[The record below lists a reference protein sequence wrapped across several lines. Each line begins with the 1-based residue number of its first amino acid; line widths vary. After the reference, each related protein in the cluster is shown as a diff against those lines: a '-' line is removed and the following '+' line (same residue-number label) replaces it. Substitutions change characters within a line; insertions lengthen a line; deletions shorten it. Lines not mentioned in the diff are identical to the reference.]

1 MAEHDDKNFEQKI
14 EKMLREMDSEIEIP
28 EIPDV
33 QNIFEKAEEKKQNV
47 VPFKKYSK
55 YVAAAAAVVLI
66 CISFPAFSGT
76 FGRSLP
82 QEAAESFDQSMEYLS
97 DGICE
102 EAEMPMEP
110 EAAAEPETAYPETP
124 KEPEETDLDSNDALR
139 EESESEI
146 QYAITVSEALSKYF
160 TCVET
165 AVVSGSQ
172 NSSSVA
178 QEEKS
183 EMEDAKILEEYL
195 NKKRSIDLTIGKE
208 SVSVILKD
216 ISADEEIISA
226 FWVEG
231 KFEGSYLDG
240 EYYFINLV
248 KNITLEDYAEGNYL
262 PMVGDEAEEPY
273 TIPEESIY
281 IPGEVTEGIITL
293 VVEINIGTG
302 EYKIYASLI

>member
-1 MAEHDDKNFEQKI
+1 MAEHDENMFEQNI
-14 EKMLREMDSEIEIP
+14 AKMLREMDSEIEIP

-33 QNIFEKAEEKKQNV
+33 ESIFEKAEEQKQNV

-55 YVAAAAAVVLI
+55 YIAAAAAVVLI

-110 EAAAEPETAYPETP
+110 EAAAEPETDE
-124 KEPEETDLDSNDALR
+124 KEYFVTVTDALAR
-139 EESESEI
+139 
-146 QYAITVSEALSKYF
+146 YF
-160 TCVET
+160 TDNSANIEINFSDSKV
-165 AVVSGSQ
+165 
-172 NSSSVA
+172 SSSVA

-183 EMEDAKILEEYL
+183 QMEDAKILEEDL
-195 NKKRSIDLTIGKE
+195 DKKRSIELTIGKE
-208 SVSVILKD
+208 SVSVIFKD
-216 ISADEEIISA
+216 ISEEEKIISE
-226 FWVEG
+226 FWIEG
-231 KFEGSYLDG
+231 KFEGAYPEG
-240 EYYFINLV
+240 EYYIVNLV
-248 KNITLEDYAEGNYL
+248 KTVTLEDYAEGNYL
-262 PMVGDEAEEPY
+262 PMMGEGTEEPF

-281 IPGEVTEGIITL
+281 VPGEVTEGVINL
-293 VVEINIGTG
+293 VVEINVETG

>member
-1 MAEHDDKNFEQKI
+1 MAEHDENMFEQNI
-14 EKMLREMDSEIEIP
+14 AKMLREMDSEIEIP

-33 QNIFEKAEEKKQNV
+33 GSIFEKAEEQKQNV

-55 YVAAAAAVVLI
+55 YIAAAAAVVLI

-110 EAAAEPETAYPETP
+110 EAAAEPETDE
-124 KEPEETDLDSNDALR
+124 KE
-139 EESESEI
+139 
-146 QYAITVSEALSKYF
+146 YFVTVTEALARYF
-160 TCVET
+160 TDNSANIEINFSDSKV
-165 AVVSGSQ
+165 
-172 NSSSVA
+172 SSSVA

-183 EMEDAKILEEYL
+183 QMEDAKILEEDL
-195 NKKRSIDLTIGKE
+195 DKKRSIELTIGKE

-216 ISADEEIISA
+216 ISEEEKIISE
-226 FWVEG
+226 FWIEG
-231 KFEGSYLDG
+231 KFEGAYPEG
-240 EYYFINLV
+240 EYYIVNLV
-248 KNITLEDYAEGNYL
+248 KTVTLEDYAEGNYL
-262 PMVGDEAEEPY
+262 PMMGEGTEEPF

-281 IPGEVTEGIITL
+281 VPGEVTEGVINL
-293 VVEINIGTG
+293 VVEINVETG

>member
-1 MAEHDDKNFEQKI
+1 MAEHDENMFEQNI
-14 EKMLREMDSEIEIP
+14 AKMLREMDSEIEIP

-33 QNIFEKAEEKKQNV
+33 ESIFEKAEEQKQNV

-55 YVAAAAAVVLI
+55 YIAAAAAVVLI

-110 EAAAEPETAYPETP
+110 EAAAEPETDE
-124 KEPEETDLDSNDALR
+124 KEYFVTVTDALAR
-139 EESESEI
+139 
-146 QYAITVSEALSKYF
+146 YF
-160 TCVET
+160 TDNSANMEINFSDSKV
-165 AVVSGSQ
+165 
-172 NSSSVA
+172 SSSVA

-183 EMEDAKILEEYL
+183 QMEDAKILEEDL
-195 NKKRSIDLTIGKE
+195 DKKRSIELTIGKE

-216 ISADEEIISA
+216 ISEEEKIISE
-226 FWVEG
+226 FWIEG
-231 KFEGSYLDG
+231 KFEGAYPEG
-240 EYYFINLV
+240 EYYIVNLV
-248 KNITLEDYAEGNYL
+248 KTVTLEDYAEGNYL
-262 PMVGDEAEEPY
+262 PMMGEGTEEPF

-281 IPGEVTEGIITL
+281 VPGEVTEGVINL
-293 VVEINIGTG
+293 VVEINVETG

>member
-1 MAEHDDKNFEQKI
+1 MAEHDENMFEQNI
-14 EKMLREMDSEIEIP
+14 AKMLREMDSEIEIP

-33 QNIFEKAEEKKQNV
+33 ESIFEKAEEQKQNV

-55 YVAAAAAVVLI
+55 YIAAAAAVVLI

-110 EAAAEPETAYPETP
+110 EAAAEPETD
-124 KEPEETDLDSNDALR
+124 EEEYFVTVTDALAR
-139 EESESEI
+139 
-146 QYAITVSEALSKYF
+146 YF
-160 TCVET
+160 TDNSANIEINFSDSKV
-165 AVVSGSQ
+165 
-172 NSSSVA
+172 SSSVA

-183 EMEDAKILEEYL
+183 QMEDAKILEEDL
-195 NKKRSIDLTIGKE
+195 DKKRSIELTIGKE

-216 ISADEEIISA
+216 ISEEEKIISE
-226 FWVEG
+226 FWIEG
-231 KFEGSYLDG
+231 KFEGAYPEG
-240 EYYFINLV
+240 EYYIVNLV
-248 KNITLEDYAEGNYL
+248 KTVTLEDYAEGNYL
-262 PMVGDEAEEPY
+262 PMMGEGTEEPF

-281 IPGEVTEGIITL
+281 VPGEVTEGVINL
-293 VVEINIGTG
+293 VVEINVETG

>member
-1 MAEHDDKNFEQKI
+1 MAEHDENMFEQNI
-14 EKMLREMDSEIEIP
+14 AKMLREMDSEIEIP

-33 QNIFEKAEEKKQNV
+33 GSIFEKAEEQKQNV

-55 YVAAAAAVVLI
+55 YIAAAAAVVLI

-110 EAAAEPETAYPETP
+110 EAAAEPETDE
-124 KEPEETDLDSNDALR
+124 KE
-139 EESESEI
+139 
-146 QYAITVSEALSKYF
+146 YFVTVTEALARYF
-160 TCVET
+160 TDNSANMEINFSDSKV
-165 AVVSGSQ
+165 
-172 NSSSVA
+172 SSSVA

-183 EMEDAKILEEYL
+183 EMKDAKILEEDL
-195 NKKRSIDLTIGKE
+195 DKKRSIELTIGKE
-208 SVSVILKD
+208 SVSVIFKD
-216 ISADEEIISA
+216 ISEEEKIISE
-226 FWVEG
+226 FWIEG
-231 KFEGSYLDG
+231 KFEGAYPEG
-240 EYYFINLV
+240 EYYIVNLV
-248 KNITLEDYAEGNYL
+248 KTVTLEDYAEGNYL
-262 PMVGDEAEEPY
+262 PMMGEGTEEPF

-281 IPGEVTEGIITL
+281 VPGEVTEGIINL
-293 VVEINIGTG
+293 VVEINVETG

>member
-1 MAEHDDKNFEQKI
+1 MAEHDENMFEQNI
-14 EKMLREMDSEIEIP
+14 AKMLREMDSEIEIP

-33 QNIFEKAEEKKQNV
+33 ESIFEKAEEQKQNV

-55 YVAAAAAVVLI
+55 YIVAAAAFVLI

-110 EAAAEPETAYPETP
+110 EAAAEPETD
-124 KEPEETDLDSNDALR
+124 EE
-139 EESESEI
+139 E
-146 QYAITVSEALSKYF
+146 YFVTVTEALARYF
-160 TCVET
+160 TDNSANIEINFSDSKV
-165 AVVSGSQ
+165 
-172 NSSSVA
+172 SSSVA

-183 EMEDAKILEEYL
+183 QMEDAKILEEDL
-195 NKKRSIDLTIGKE
+195 DKKRSIELTIGKE

-216 ISADEEIISA
+216 ISEEEKIISE
-226 FWVEG
+226 FWIEG
-231 KFEGSYLDG
+231 KFEGAYPEG
-240 EYYFINLV
+240 EYYIVNLV
-248 KNITLEDYAEGNYL
+248 KTVTLEDYAEGNYL
-262 PMVGDEAEEPY
+262 PMMGEGTEEPF

-281 IPGEVTEGIITL
+281 VPGEVTEGVINL
-293 VVEINIGTG
+293 VVEINVETG

>member
-1 MAEHDDKNFEQKI
+1 MAEHDENMFEQNI
-14 EKMLREMDSEIEIP
+14 AKMLREMDSEIEIP

-33 QNIFEKAEEKKQNV
+33 GSIFEKAEEQKQNV

-55 YVAAAAAVVLI
+55 YIAAAAAVVLI

-110 EAAAEPETAYPETP
+110 EAAAEPETDE
-124 KEPEETDLDSNDALR
+124 KE
-139 EESESEI
+139 
-146 QYAITVSEALSKYF
+146 YFVTVTEALARYF
-160 TCVET
+160 TDNSANMEINFSDSKV
-165 AVVSGSQ
+165 
-172 NSSSVA
+172 SSSVA

-183 EMEDAKILEEYL
+183 QMEDAKILEEDL
-195 NKKRSIDLTIGKE
+195 DKNRSIELTIGKE
-208 SVSVILKD
+208 SVSVIFKD
-216 ISADEEIISA
+216 ISEEEKIISE
-226 FWVEG
+226 FWIEG
-231 KFEGSYLDG
+231 KFEGAYPEG
-240 EYYFINLV
+240 EYYIVNLV
-248 KNITLEDYAEGNYL
+248 KTVTLEDYAEGNYL
-262 PMVGDEAEEPY
+262 PMMGEGTEEPF

-281 IPGEVTEGIITL
+281 VPGEVTEGVINL
-293 VVEINIGTG
+293 VVEINVETG

>member
-1 MAEHDDKNFEQKI
+1 MAEHDENMFEQNI
-14 EKMLREMDSEIEIP
+14 AKMLREMDSEIEIP

-33 QNIFEKAEEKKQNV
+33 ESIFEKAEEQKQNV

-55 YVAAAAAVVLI
+55 YIAAAAAVVLI

-110 EAAAEPETAYPETP
+110 EAAAEPETDE
-124 KEPEETDLDSNDALR
+124 KEYFVTVTDALAR
-139 EESESEI
+139 
-146 QYAITVSEALSKYF
+146 YF
-160 TCVET
+160 TDNSANIEINFSDSKV
-165 AVVSGSQ
+165 
-172 NSSSVA
+172 SSSVA

-183 EMEDAKILEEYL
+183 EMKDAKILEEDL
-195 NKKRSIDLTIGKE
+195 DKKRSIELTIGKE
-208 SVSVILKD
+208 SVSVIFKD
-216 ISADEEIISA
+216 ISEEEKIISE
-226 FWVEG
+226 FWIEG
-231 KFEGSYLDG
+231 KFEGAYPEG
-240 EYYFINLV
+240 EYYIVNLV
-248 KNITLEDYAEGNYL
+248 KTVTLEDYAEGNYL
-262 PMVGDEAEEPY
+262 PMMGEGTEEPF

-281 IPGEVTEGIITL
+281 VPGEVTEGVINL
-293 VVEINIGTG
+293 VVEINVETG

>member
-1 MAEHDDKNFEQKI
+1 MAEHDENMFEQNI
-14 EKMLREMDSEIEIP
+14 AKMLREMDSEIEIP

-33 QNIFEKAEEKKQNV
+33 GSIFEKAEEQKQNV

-55 YVAAAAAVVLI
+55 YIAAAAAVVLI

-110 EAAAEPETAYPETP
+110 EAAAEPETDE
-124 KEPEETDLDSNDALR
+124 KE
-139 EESESEI
+139 
-146 QYAITVSEALSKYF
+146 YFVTVTEALARYF
-160 TCVET
+160 TDNSANMEINFSDSKV
-165 AVVSGSQ
+165 
-172 NSSSVA
+172 SSSVA

-183 EMEDAKILEEYL
+183 EMKDAKILEEDL
-195 NKKRSIDLTIGKE
+195 DKKRSIELTIGKE
-208 SVSVILKD
+208 SVSVIFKD
-216 ISADEEIISA
+216 ISEEEKIISE
-226 FWVEG
+226 FWIEG
-231 KFEGSYLDG
+231 KFEGAYPEG
-240 EYYFINLV
+240 EYYIVNLV
-248 KNITLEDYAEGNYL
+248 KTVTLEDYAEGNYL
-262 PMVGDEAEEPY
+262 PMMGEGTEEPF

-281 IPGEVTEGIITL
+281 VPGEVTEGVINL
-293 VVEINIGTG
+293 VVEINVETG

>member
-1 MAEHDDKNFEQKI
+1 MAEHDENMFEQNI
-14 EKMLREMDSEIEIP
+14 AKMLREMDSEIEIP

-33 QNIFEKAEEKKQNV
+33 GSIFEKAEEQKQNV

-55 YVAAAAAVVLI
+55 YIAAAAAVVLI

-110 EAAAEPETAYPETP
+110 EAAAEPETDE
-124 KEPEETDLDSNDALR
+124 KE
-139 EESESEI
+139 
-146 QYAITVSEALSKYF
+146 YFVTVTEALARYF
-160 TCVET
+160 TDNSANMEINFSDSKV
-165 AVVSGSQ
+165 
-172 NSSSVA
+172 SSSVA

-183 EMEDAKILEEYL
+183 QMEDAKILEEDL
-195 NKKRSIDLTIGKE
+195 DKKRSIELTIGKE
-208 SVSVILKD
+208 SVSVIFKD
-216 ISADEEIISA
+216 ISEEEKIISE
-226 FWVEG
+226 FWIEG
-231 KFEGSYLDG
+231 KFEGAYPEG
-240 EYYFINLV
+240 EYYIINLV
-248 KNITLEDYAEGNYL
+248 KTVTLEDYAEGNYL
-262 PMVGDEAEEPY
+262 PMMGEGTEEPF

-281 IPGEVTEGIITL
+281 VPGEVTEGVINL
-293 VVEINIGTG
+293 VVEINVETG

>member
-1 MAEHDDKNFEQKI
+1 MAEHDENMFEQNI
-14 EKMLREMDSEIEIP
+14 AKMLREMDSEIEIP

-33 QNIFEKAEEKKQNV
+33 GSIFEKAEEQKQNV

-55 YVAAAAAVVLI
+55 YIAAAAAVVLI

-110 EAAAEPETAYPETP
+110 EAAAEPETDE
-124 KEPEETDLDSNDALR
+124 KEYFVTVTDALAR
-139 EESESEI
+139 
-146 QYAITVSEALSKYF
+146 YF
-160 TCVET
+160 TDNSANIEINFSDSKV
-165 AVVSGSQ
+165 
-172 NSSSVA
+172 SSSVA

-183 EMEDAKILEEYL
+183 EMKDAKILEEDL
-195 NKKRSIDLTIGKE
+195 DKKRSIELTIGKE
-208 SVSVILKD
+208 SVSVIFKD
-216 ISADEEIISA
+216 ISEEEKIISE
-226 FWVEG
+226 FWIEG
-231 KFEGSYLDG
+231 KFEGAYPEG
-240 EYYFINLV
+240 EYYIVNLV
-248 KNITLEDYAEGNYL
+248 KTVTLEDYAEGNYL
-262 PMVGDEAEEPY
+262 PMMGEGTEEPF

-281 IPGEVTEGIITL
+281 VPGEVTEGIINL
-293 VVEINIGTG
+293 VVEINVETG

>member
-1 MAEHDDKNFEQKI
+1 MAEHDENMFEQNI
-14 EKMLREMDSEIEIP
+14 AKMLREMDSEIEIP

-33 QNIFEKAEEKKQNV
+33 ESIFEKAEEQKQNV

-55 YVAAAAAVVLI
+55 YIAAAAAVVLI

-110 EAAAEPETAYPETP
+110 EAAAEPETDE
-124 KEPEETDLDSNDALR
+124 KEYFVTVTDALAR
-139 EESESEI
+139 
-146 QYAITVSEALSKYF
+146 YF
-160 TCVET
+160 TDNSANMEINFSDSKV
-165 AVVSGSQ
+165 
-172 NSSSVA
+172 SSSVA

-183 EMEDAKILEEYL
+183 QMEDAKILEEDL
-195 NKKRSIDLTIGKE
+195 DKKRSIELTIGKE

-216 ISADEEIISA
+216 ISEEEKIISE
-226 FWVEG
+226 FWIEG
-231 KFEGSYLDG
+231 KFEGAYPEG
-240 EYYFINLV
+240 EYYIVNLV
-248 KNITLEDYAEGNYL
+248 KTVTLEDYAEGNYL
-262 PMVGDEAEEPY
+262 PMMGEGTEEPF

-281 IPGEVTEGIITL
+281 VPGEVTEGIINL
-293 VVEINIGTG
+293 VVEINVETG

>member
-1 MAEHDDKNFEQKI
+1 MAEHDENMFEQNI
-14 EKMLREMDSEIEIP
+14 AKMLREMDSEIEIP

-33 QNIFEKAEEKKQNV
+33 ESIFEKAEEQKQNV

-55 YVAAAAAVVLI
+55 YIAAAAAVVLI

-110 EAAAEPETAYPETP
+110 EAAAEPETDE
-124 KEPEETDLDSNDALR
+124 KE
-139 EESESEI
+139 
-146 QYAITVSEALSKYF
+146 YFVTVTEALARYF
-160 TCVET
+160 TDNSANIEINFSDSKV
-165 AVVSGSQ
+165 
-172 NSSSVA
+172 SSSVA

-183 EMEDAKILEEYL
+183 QMEDAKILEEDL
-195 NKKRSIDLTIGKE
+195 DKKRSIELTIGKE

-216 ISADEEIISA
+216 ISEEEKIISE
-226 FWVEG
+226 FWIEGKVEG
-231 KFEGSYLDG
+231 AYPEG
-240 EYYFINLV
+240 EYYIVNLV
-248 KNITLEDYAEGNYL
+248 KTVTLEDYAEGNYL
-262 PMVGDEAEEPY
+262 PMMGEGTEEPF

-281 IPGEVTEGIITL
+281 VPGEVTEGIINL
-293 VVEINIGTG
+293 VVEINVETG

>member
-1 MAEHDDKNFEQKI
+1 MAEHDENMFEQNI
-14 EKMLREMDSEIEIP
+14 AKMLREMDSEIEIP

-33 QNIFEKAEEKKQNV
+33 GSIFEKAEEQKQNV

-55 YVAAAAAVVLI
+55 YIAAAAAVVLI

-110 EAAAEPETAYPETP
+110 EAAAEPETDE
-124 KEPEETDLDSNDALR
+124 KEYFVTVTDALAR
-139 EESESEI
+139 
-146 QYAITVSEALSKYF
+146 YF
-160 TCVET
+160 TDNSANMEINFSDSKV
-165 AVVSGSQ
+165 
-172 NSSSVA
+172 SSSVA

-183 EMEDAKILEEYL
+183 QMEDAKILEEDL
-195 NKKRSIDLTIGKE
+195 DKKRSIELTIGKE
-208 SVSVILKD
+208 SVSVIFKD
-216 ISADEEIISA
+216 ISEEEKIISE
-226 FWVEG
+226 FWIEG
-231 KFEGSYLDG
+231 KFEGAYPEG
-240 EYYFINLV
+240 EYYIVNLV
-248 KNITLEDYAEGNYL
+248 KTVTLEDYAEGNYL
-262 PMVGDEAEEPY
+262 PMMGEGTEEPF

-281 IPGEVTEGIITL
+281 VPGEVTEGVINL
-293 VVEINIGTG
+293 VVEINVETG

>member
-1 MAEHDDKNFEQKI
+1 MAEHDENMFEQNI
-14 EKMLREMDSEIEIP
+14 AKMLREMDSEIEIP

-33 QNIFEKAEEKKQNV
+33 ESIFEKAEEQKQNV

-55 YVAAAAAVVLI
+55 YIAAAAAVVLI

-110 EAAAEPETAYPETP
+110 EAAAEPETDE
-124 KEPEETDLDSNDALR
+124 KE
-139 EESESEI
+139 
-146 QYAITVSEALSKYF
+146 YFVTVTEALARYF
-160 TCVET
+160 TDNSANMEINFSDSKV
-165 AVVSGSQ
+165 
-172 NSSSVA
+172 SSSVA

-183 EMEDAKILEEYL
+183 EMEDAKILEEDL
-195 NKKRSIDLTIGKE
+195 DKKRSIELTIGKE
-208 SVSVILKD
+208 SVSVIFKD
-216 ISADEEIISA
+216 ISEEEKIISE
-226 FWVEG
+226 FWIEG
-231 KFEGSYLDG
+231 KFEGAYPEG
-240 EYYFINLV
+240 EYYIVNLV
-248 KNITLEDYAEGNYL
+248 KTVTLEDNAEGNYL
-262 PMVGDEAEEPY
+262 PMMGEGTEEPF

-281 IPGEVTEGIITL
+281 VPGEVTEGVINL
-293 VVEINIGTG
+293 VVEINVETG

>member
-1 MAEHDDKNFEQKI
+1 MAEHDENMFEQNI
-14 EKMLREMDSEIEIP
+14 AKMLREMDSEIEIP

-33 QNIFEKAEEKKQNV
+33 ESIFEKAEEQKQNV
-47 VPFKKYSK
+47 VTFKKYSK
-55 YVAAAAAVVLI
+55 YIAAAAAVVLI

-110 EAAAEPETAYPETP
+110 EAAAEPETD
-124 KEPEETDLDSNDALR
+124 EE
-139 EESESEI
+139 E
-146 QYAITVSEALSKYF
+146 YFVTVTEALARYF
-160 TCVET
+160 TDNSANIEINFSDSKV
-165 AVVSGSQ
+165 
-172 NSSSVA
+172 SSSVA

-183 EMEDAKILEEYL
+183 QMEDAKILEEDL
-195 NKKRSIDLTIGKE
+195 DKKRSIELTIGKE

-216 ISADEEIISA
+216 ISEEEKIISE
-226 FWVEG
+226 FWIEG
-231 KFEGSYLDG
+231 KFEGAYPEG
-240 EYYFINLV
+240 EYYIVNLV
-248 KNITLEDYAEGNYL
+248 KTVTLEDYAEGNYL
-262 PMVGDEAEEPY
+262 PMMGEGTEEPF

-281 IPGEVTEGIITL
+281 VPGEVTEGVINL
-293 VVEINIGTG
+293 VVEINVETG

>member
-1 MAEHDDKNFEQKI
+1 MAEHDENMFEQNI
-14 EKMLREMDSEIEIP
+14 AKMLREMDSEIEIP

-33 QNIFEKAEEKKQNV
+33 ESIFEKAEEQKQNV

-55 YVAAAAAVVLI
+55 YIAAAAAVVLI

-110 EAAAEPETAYPETP
+110 EAAAEPETDE
-124 KEPEETDLDSNDALR
+124 KEYFVTVTDALAR
-139 EESESEI
+139 
-146 QYAITVSEALSKYF
+146 YF
-160 TCVET
+160 TDNSANIEINFSDSKV
-165 AVVSGSQ
+165 
-172 NSSSVA
+172 SSSVA

-183 EMEDAKILEEYL
+183 QMEDAKILEEDL
-195 NKKRSIDLTIGKE
+195 DKKRSIELTIGKE

-216 ISADEEIISA
+216 ISEEEKIISE
-226 FWVEG
+226 FWIEG
-231 KFEGSYLDG
+231 KFEGAYPEG
-240 EYYFINLV
+240 EYYIVNLV
-248 KNITLEDYAEGNYL
+248 KTVTLEDYAEGNYL
-262 PMVGDEAEEPY
+262 PMMGEGTEEPF

-281 IPGEVTEGIITL
+281 VPGEVTEGVINL
-293 VVEINIGTG
+293 VVEINVETG

>member
-1 MAEHDDKNFEQKI
+1 MAEHDENMFEQNI
-14 EKMLREMDSEIEIP
+14 AKMLREMDSEIEIP

-33 QNIFEKAEEKKQNV
+33 ESIFEKAEEQKQNV

-55 YVAAAAAVVLI
+55 YIAAAAAVVLI

-110 EAAAEPETAYPETP
+110 EAAAEPETD
-124 KEPEETDLDSNDALR
+124 EE
-139 EESESEI
+139 E
-146 QYAITVSEALSKYF
+146 YFVTVTEALARYF
-160 TCVET
+160 TDNSANVEINFSDSK
-165 AVVSGSQ
+165 V
-172 NSSSVA
+172 SSSVA

-183 EMEDAKILEEYL
+183 QMEDAKILEEDL
-195 NKKRSIDLTIGKE
+195 DKKRSIELTIGKE

-216 ISADEEIISA
+216 ISEEEKIISE
-226 FWVEG
+226 FWIEG
-231 KFEGSYLDG
+231 KFEGAYPEG
-240 EYYFINLV
+240 EYYIVNLV
-248 KNITLEDYAEGNYL
+248 KTVTLEDYAEGNYL
-262 PMVGDEAEEPY
+262 PMMGEGTEEPF

-281 IPGEVTEGIITL
+281 VPGEVTEGIINL
-293 VVEINIGTG
+293 VVEINVETG

>member
-1 MAEHDDKNFEQKI
+1 MAEHDENMFEQNI
-14 EKMLREMDSEIEIP
+14 AKMLREMDSEIEIP

-33 QNIFEKAEEKKQNV
+33 GSIFEKAEEQKQNV

-55 YVAAAAAVVLI
+55 YIAAAAAVVLI

-110 EAAAEPETAYPETP
+110 EAAAEPETDE
-124 KEPEETDLDSNDALR
+124 KE
-139 EESESEI
+139 
-146 QYAITVSEALSKYF
+146 YFVTVTEALARYF
-160 TCVET
+160 TDNSANIEINFSDSKV
-165 AVVSGSQ
+165 
-172 NSSSVA
+172 SSSVA

-183 EMEDAKILEEYL
+183 QMEDAKILEEDL
-195 NKKRSIDLTIGKE
+195 DKKRSIELTIGKE
-208 SVSVILKD
+208 SVSVIFKD
-216 ISADEEIISA
+216 ISEEEKIISE
-226 FWVEG
+226 FWIEG
-231 KFEGSYLDG
+231 KFEGAYPEG
-240 EYYFINLV
+240 EYYIVNLV
-248 KNITLEDYAEGNYL
+248 KTVTLEDYAEGNYL
-262 PMVGDEAEEPY
+262 PMMGEGTEEPF

-281 IPGEVTEGIITL
+281 VPGEVTEGVINL
-293 VVEINIGTG
+293 VVEINVETG

>member
-1 MAEHDDKNFEQKI
+1 MAEHDENMFEQNI
-14 EKMLREMDSEIEIP
+14 AKMLREMDSEIEIP

-33 QNIFEKAEEKKQNV
+33 ESIFEKAEEQKQNV

-55 YVAAAAAVVLI
+55 YIAAAAAVVLI

-110 EAAAEPETAYPETP
+110 EAAAEPETDE
-124 KEPEETDLDSNDALR
+124 KEYFVTVTDALAR
-139 EESESEI
+139 
-146 QYAITVSEALSKYF
+146 YF
-160 TCVET
+160 TDNSANMEINFSDSKV
-165 AVVSGSQ
+165 
-172 NSSSVA
+172 SSSVA

-183 EMEDAKILEEYL
+183 EMEDAKILEEDL
-195 NKKRSIDLTIGKE
+195 DKKRSIELTIGKE

-216 ISADEEIISA
+216 ISEEEKIISE
-226 FWVEG
+226 FWIEG
-231 KFEGSYLDG
+231 KFEGAYPEG
-240 EYYFINLV
+240 EYYIVNLV
-248 KNITLEDYAEGNYL
+248 KTVTLEDYAEGNYL
-262 PMVGDEAEEPY
+262 PMMGEGTEEPF

-281 IPGEVTEGIITL
+281 VPGEVTEGVINL
-293 VVEINIGTG
+293 VVEINVETG

>member
-1 MAEHDDKNFEQKI
+1 MAEHDENMFEQNI
-14 EKMLREMDSEIEIP
+14 AKMLREMDSEIEIP

-33 QNIFEKAEEKKQNV
+33 ESIFEKAEEQKQNV

-55 YVAAAAAVVLI
+55 YIAAAAAVVLI

-110 EAAAEPETAYPETP
+110 EAAAEPETDE
-124 KEPEETDLDSNDALR
+124 KE
-139 EESESEI
+139 
-146 QYAITVSEALSKYF
+146 YFVTVTEALARYF
-160 TCVET
+160 TDNSANMEINFSDSKV
-165 AVVSGSQ
+165 
-172 NSSSVA
+172 SSSVA

-183 EMEDAKILEEYL
+183 QMEDAKILEEDL
-195 NKKRSIDLTIGKE
+195 DKKRSIELTIGKE

-216 ISADEEIISA
+216 ISEEEKIISE
-226 FWVEG
+226 FWIEG
-231 KFEGSYLDG
+231 KFEGAYPEG
-240 EYYFINLV
+240 EYYIVNLV
-248 KNITLEDYAEGNYL
+248 KTVTLEDYAEGNYL
-262 PMVGDEAEEPY
+262 PMMGEGTEEPF

-281 IPGEVTEGIITL
+281 VPGEVTEGVINL
-293 VVEINIGTG
+293 VVEINVETG

>member
-1 MAEHDDKNFEQKI
+1 MAEHDENMFEQNI
-14 EKMLREMDSEIEIP
+14 AKMLREMDSEIEIP

-33 QNIFEKAEEKKQNV
+33 GSIFEKAEEQKQNV

-55 YVAAAAAVVLI
+55 YIAAAAAVVLI

-110 EAAAEPETAYPETP
+110 EAAAEPETDE
-124 KEPEETDLDSNDALR
+124 KE
-139 EESESEI
+139 
-146 QYAITVSEALSKYF
+146 YFVTVTEALARYF
-160 TCVET
+160 TDNSANMEINFSDSKV
-165 AVVSGSQ
+165 
-172 NSSSVA
+172 SSSVA

-183 EMEDAKILEEYL
+183 QMEDAKILEEDL
-195 NKKRSIDLTIGKE
+195 DKKRSIELTIGKE
-208 SVSVILKD
+208 SVSVIFKD
-216 ISADEEIISA
+216 ISEEEKIISE
-226 FWVEG
+226 FWIEG
-231 KFEGSYLDG
+231 KFEGAYPEG
-240 EYYFINLV
+240 EYYIVNLV
-248 KNITLEDYAEGNYL
+248 KTVTLEDYAEGNYL
-262 PMVGDEAEEPY
+262 PMMGEGTEEPF

-281 IPGEVTEGIITL
+281 VPGEVTEGIINL
-293 VVEINIGTG
+293 VVEINVETG

>member
-1 MAEHDDKNFEQKI
+1 MAEHDENMFEQNI
-14 EKMLREMDSEIEIP
+14 AKMLREMDSEIEIP

-33 QNIFEKAEEKKQNV
+33 ESIFEKAEEQKQNV

-55 YVAAAAAVVLI
+55 YIAAAAAVVLI

-110 EAAAEPETAYPETP
+110 EAAAEPETD
-124 KEPEETDLDSNDALR
+124 EE
-139 EESESEI
+139 E
-146 QYAITVSEALSKYF
+146 YFVTVTEALARYF
-160 TCVET
+160 TDNSANIEINFSDSKV
-165 AVVSGSQ
+165 
-172 NSSSVA
+172 SSSVA

-183 EMEDAKILEEYL
+183 QMEDAKILEEDL
-195 NKKRSIDLTIGKE
+195 DKKRSIELTIGKE

-216 ISADEEIISA
+216 ISEEEKIISE
-226 FWVEG
+226 FWIEG
-231 KFEGSYLDG
+231 KFEGAYPEG
-240 EYYFINLV
+240 EYYIVNLV
-248 KNITLEDYAEGNYL
+248 KTVTLEDYAEGNYL
-262 PMVGDEAEEPY
+262 PMMGEGTEEPF

-281 IPGEVTEGIITL
+281 VPGEVTEGIINL
-293 VVEINIGTG
+293 VVEINVETG

>member
-1 MAEHDDKNFEQKI
+1 MAEHDENMFEQNI
-14 EKMLREMDSEIEIP
+14 AKMLREMDSEIEIP

-33 QNIFEKAEEKKQNV
+33 GSIFEKAEEQKQNV

-55 YVAAAAAVVLI
+55 YIAAAAAVVLI

-110 EAAAEPETAYPETP
+110 EAAAEPETDE
-124 KEPEETDLDSNDALR
+124 KE
-139 EESESEI
+139 
-146 QYAITVSEALSKYF
+146 YFVTVTEALARYF
-160 TCVET
+160 TDNSANMEINFSDSKV
-165 AVVSGSQ
+165 
-172 NSSSVA
+172 SSSVA

-183 EMEDAKILEEYL
+183 QMEDAKILEEDL
-195 NKKRSIDLTIGKE
+195 DKKRSIELTIGKE
-208 SVSVILKD
+208 SVSVIFKD
-216 ISADEEIISA
+216 ISEEEKIISE
-226 FWVEG
+226 FWIEG
-231 KFEGSYLDG
+231 KFEGAYPEG
-240 EYYFINLV
+240 EYYIVNLV
-248 KNITLEDYAEGNYL
+248 KTVTLEDYAEGNYL
-262 PMVGDEAEEPY
+262 PMMGEGTEEPF

-281 IPGEVTEGIITL
+281 VPGEVTEGVINL
-293 VVEINIGTG
+293 VVEINVETG

>member
-1 MAEHDDKNFEQKI
+1 MAEHDENMFEQNI
-14 EKMLREMDSEIEIP
+14 AKMLREMDSEIEIP

-33 QNIFEKAEEKKQNV
+33 GSIFEKAEEQKQNV

-55 YVAAAAAVVLI
+55 YIAAAAAVVLI

-110 EAAAEPETAYPETP
+110 EAAAEPETDE
-124 KEPEETDLDSNDALR
+124 KEYFVTVTDALAR
-139 EESESEI
+139 
-146 QYAITVSEALSKYF
+146 YF
-160 TCVET
+160 TDNSANIEINFSDSKV
-165 AVVSGSQ
+165 
-172 NSSSVA
+172 SSSVA

-183 EMEDAKILEEYL
+183 EMKDAKILEEDL
-195 NKKRSIDLTIGKE
+195 DKKRSIELTIGKE
-208 SVSVILKD
+208 SVSVIFKD
-216 ISADEEIISA
+216 ISEEEKIISE
-226 FWVEG
+226 FWIEG
-231 KFEGSYLDG
+231 KFEGAYPEG
-240 EYYFINLV
+240 EYYIVNLV
-248 KNITLEDYAEGNYL
+248 KTVTLEDYAEGNYL
-262 PMVGDEAEEPY
+262 PMMGEGTEEPF

-281 IPGEVTEGIITL
+281 VPGEVTEGVINL
-293 VVEINIGTG
+293 VVEINVETG

>member
-1 MAEHDDKNFEQKI
+1 MAEHDENMFEQNI
-14 EKMLREMDSEIEIP
+14 AKMLREMDSEIEIP

-33 QNIFEKAEEKKQNV
+33 GSIFEKAEEQKQNV

-55 YVAAAAAVVLI
+55 YIAAAAAVVLI

-110 EAAAEPETAYPETP
+110 EAAAEPETDE
-124 KEPEETDLDSNDALR
+124 KEYFVTVTDALAR
-139 EESESEI
+139 
-146 QYAITVSEALSKYF
+146 YF
-160 TCVET
+160 TDNSANIEINFSDSKV
-165 AVVSGSQ
+165 
-172 NSSSVA
+172 SSSVA

-183 EMEDAKILEEYL
+183 QMEDAKILEEDL
-195 NKKRSIDLTIGKE
+195 DKKRSIELTIGKE

-216 ISADEEIISA
+216 ISEEEKIISE
-226 FWVEG
+226 FWIEG
-231 KFEGSYLDG
+231 KFEGAYPEG
-240 EYYFINLV
+240 EYYIVNLV
-248 KNITLEDYAEGNYL
+248 KTVTLEDYAEGNYL
-262 PMVGDEAEEPY
+262 PMMGEGTEEPF

-281 IPGEVTEGIITL
+281 VPGEVTEGVINL
-293 VVEINIGTG
+293 VVEINVETG

>member
-1 MAEHDDKNFEQKI
+1 MAEHDENMFEQNI
-14 EKMLREMDSEIEIP
+14 AKMLREMDSEIEIP

-33 QNIFEKAEEKKQNV
+33 GSIFEKAEEQKQNV

-55 YVAAAAAVVLI
+55 YIAAAAAVVLI

-110 EAAAEPETAYPETP
+110 EAAAEPETDE
-124 KEPEETDLDSNDALR
+124 KE
-139 EESESEI
+139 
-146 QYAITVSEALSKYF
+146 YFVTVTEALARYF
-160 TCVET
+160 TDNSANIEINFSDSKV
-165 AVVSGSQ
+165 
-172 NSSSVA
+172 SSSVA

-183 EMEDAKILEEYL
+183 QMEDAKILEEDL
-195 NKKRSIDLTIGKE
+195 DKKRSIELTIGKE
-208 SVSVILKD
+208 SVSVIFKD
-216 ISADEEIISA
+216 ISEEEKIISE
-226 FWVEG
+226 FWIEG
-231 KFEGSYLDG
+231 KFEGAYPEG
-240 EYYFINLV
+240 EYYIVNLV
-248 KNITLEDYAEGNYL
+248 KTVTLEDYAEGNYL
-262 PMVGDEAEEPY
+262 PMMGEGTEEPF

-281 IPGEVTEGIITL
+281 VPGEVTEGIINL
-293 VVEINIGTG
+293 VVEINVETG

>member
-1 MAEHDDKNFEQKI
+1 MAEHDENMFEQNI
-14 EKMLREMDSEIEIP
+14 AKMLREMDSEIEIP

-33 QNIFEKAEEKKQNV
+33 GSIFEKAEEQKQNV

-55 YVAAAAAVVLI
+55 YIAAAAAVVLI

-110 EAAAEPETAYPETP
+110 EAAAEPEADE
-124 KEPEETDLDSNDALR
+124 KE
-139 EESESEI
+139 
-146 QYAITVSEALSKYF
+146 YFVTVTEALARYF
-160 TCVET
+160 TDNSANMEINFSDSKV
-165 AVVSGSQ
+165 
-172 NSSSVA
+172 SSSVA

-183 EMEDAKILEEYL
+183 EMKDAKILEEDL
-195 NKKRSIDLTIGKE
+195 DKKRSIELTIGKE
-208 SVSVILKD
+208 SVSVIFKD
-216 ISADEEIISA
+216 ISEEEKIISE
-226 FWVEG
+226 FWIEG
-231 KFEGSYLDG
+231 KFEGAYPEG
-240 EYYFINLV
+240 EYYIVNLV
-248 KNITLEDYAEGNYL
+248 KTVTLEDYAEGNYL
-262 PMVGDEAEEPY
+262 PMMGEGTEEPF

-281 IPGEVTEGIITL
+281 VPGEVTEGIINL
-293 VVEINIGTG
+293 VVEINVETG

>member
-1 MAEHDDKNFEQKI
+1 MAENDENMFEQNI
-14 EKMLREMDSEIEIP
+14 AKMLREMDSEIEIP

-33 QNIFEKAEEKKQNV
+33 ESIFEKAEEQKQNV

-55 YVAAAAAVVLI
+55 YIAAAAAVVLI

-110 EAAAEPETAYPETP
+110 EAAAEPETD
-124 KEPEETDLDSNDALR
+124 EE
-139 EESESEI
+139 E
-146 QYAITVSEALSKYF
+146 YFVTVTEALARYF
-160 TCVET
+160 TDNSANIEINFSDSKV
-165 AVVSGSQ
+165 
-172 NSSSVA
+172 SSSVA

-183 EMEDAKILEEYL
+183 QMEDAKILEEDL
-195 NKKRSIDLTIGKE
+195 DKKRSIELTIGKE

-216 ISADEEIISA
+216 ISEEEKIISE
-226 FWVEG
+226 FWIEG
-231 KFEGSYLDG
+231 KFEGAYPEG
-240 EYYFINLV
+240 EYYIVNLV
-248 KNITLEDYAEGNYL
+248 KTVTLEDYAEGNYL
-262 PMVGDEAEEPY
+262 PMMGEGTEEPF

-281 IPGEVTEGIITL
+281 VPGEVTEGVINL
-293 VVEINIGTG
+293 VVEINVETG

>member
-1 MAEHDDKNFEQKI
+1 MAEHDENMFEQNI
-14 EKMLREMDSEIEIP
+14 AKMLREMDSEIEIP

-33 QNIFEKAEEKKQNV
+33 ESIFEKAEEQKQNV

-55 YVAAAAAVVLI
+55 YIAAAAAVVLI

-110 EAAAEPETAYPETP
+110 EAAAEPETDE
-124 KEPEETDLDSNDALR
+124 KE
-139 EESESEI
+139 
-146 QYAITVSEALSKYF
+146 YFVTVTEALARYF
-160 TCVET
+160 TDNSANIEINFSDSKV
-165 AVVSGSQ
+165 
-172 NSSSVA
+172 SSSVA

-183 EMEDAKILEEYL
+183 QMEDAKILEEDL
-195 NKKRSIDLTIGKE
+195 DKKRSIELTIGKE

-216 ISADEEIISA
+216 ISEEEKIISE
-226 FWVEG
+226 FWIEG
-231 KFEGSYLDG
+231 KFEGAYPEG
-240 EYYFINLV
+240 EYYIVNLV
-248 KNITLEDYAEGNYL
+248 KTVTLEDYAEGNYL
-262 PMVGDEAEEPY
+262 PMMGEGTEEPF

-281 IPGEVTEGIITL
+281 VPGEVTEGVINL
-293 VVEINIGTG
+293 VVEINVETG